1 MSAGILV
8 LMLEAAT
15 AAGYVQ
21 VVVDGGPIT
30 AGRGGGTLIGHAPR
44 GTIVERVGESGGY
57 YAVRLFSGQHRYLRK
72 SSARPVAY
80 NPRAPLEPAVR
91 LQLISALNAAELRA
105 EREAPPHAAGRSQQ
119 DASRERRALL
129 RDQYQ
134 LHVMASFQLNPPV
147 YSLLPQLELAGASR

>member
-8 LMLEAAT
+8 LMLQAAV

-21 VVVDGGPIT
+21 VVVDGAPIT
-30 AGRGGGTLIGHAPR
+30 AGRGRGPLIGHAPR
-44 GTIVERVGESGGY
+44 GTIVESVGESGGY
-57 YAVRLFSGQHRYLRK
+57 YAIRLFSGRSRYVRK

-80 NPRAPLEPAVR
+80 NPKAPLEPAVR
-91 LQLISALNAAELRA
+91 LQLISALNAAQLRA
-105 EREAPPHAAGRSQQ
+105 EREAPPRSAGRSQQ
-119 DASRERRALL
+119 DASRERRAVL

-147 YSLLPQLELAGASR
+147 YSLLPELAGAGR